1 MKSKLEKSMNWVTY
15 IFQIITSIV
24 LLYMLYTIKFVPARY
39 IMIGGIVLLGLLI
52 GEYFLIFYKKPKSK
66 RSIIT
71 QVFSVLL
78 SCVMIVASFYV
89 YKMGS
94 VVDLLSAETFQKRA
108 ISVIVLKESD
118 IRNERQLP
126 KHNVG
131 YVSSVNTE
139 AMDYAKKEIEKEI
152 GNISLTD
159 YKDFHELLDALYT
172 QKVDGIILDEAFRAL
187 IDQDKKTFDE
197 DTRVIYQILKDEGS
211 ISAKNVDVTTKPF
224 LTYVSGNDQYGD
236 ISTISRSDVNMLI
249 AINPTTHQV
258 LLISIPRDVYY
269 PLHRNGQ
276 LDKFTHTGVYGLQE
290 SIDTLQDIMSEE
302 INYYARM
309 NFTSFIKI
317 VDAIG
322 GITVN
327 SPADFTT
334 KIGNFDIKKGEN
346 VLNAKEALAFV
357 RERKSFIDGD
367 FARGR
372 NQQRMIAA
380 ILKKVCSPAIL
391 TSFSAVLDTVSE
403 SVETNLSSDD
413 INALVQM
420 QLSDMPSW
428 DIQSYQIMG
437 DPMKKPCYSLGGRE
451 ASVVLPYD
459 SSIEQ
464 ARQYIDDL
472 MAGKII
478 ETEDGNLNEKTDA
491 DDNNDSQE

>member
-1 MKSKLEKSMNWVTY
+1 MKTKLEKSINWSVY
-15 IFQIITSIV
+15 IFQLITSII
-24 LLYMLYTIKFVPARY
+24 LLYMLYTIKFIPVNY
-39 IMIGGIVLLGLLI
+39 IIIGGVVLLSLLI

-66 RSIIT
+66 RSIMT
-71 QVFSVLL
+71 QVLSFVL
-78 SCVMIVASFYV
+78 SCIMIVGSFYV

-108 ISVIVLKESD
+108 ISVIVLKDSE
-118 IRNERQLP
+118 IRNEKQLP
-126 KHNVG
+126 KHHIG
-131 YVSSVNTE
+131 YVTSVNNE
-139 AMDYAKKEIEKEI
+139 SMDYAKKEIEKEV

-159 YKDFHELLDALYT
+159 YKDFHDLLEALYT
-172 QKVDGIILDEAFRAL
+172 QKVDGIILDEAFRTL
-187 IDQDKKTFDE
+187 IDQDKKTFDD

-211 ISAKNVDVTTKPF
+211 ISAKNVDVTNKPF
-224 LTYVSGNDQYGD
+224 LTYISGNDQYGD

-322 GITVN
+322 GISVN

-334 KIGNFDIKKGEN
+334 KIGNFNIKKGEN
-346 VLNAKEALAFV
+346 VLSAKEALAFV

-403 SVETNLSSDD
+403 SIETNLSSDD

-420 QLSDMPSW
+420 QLSNMPSW
-428 DIQSYQIMG
+428 DIQSYQIVG
-437 DPMKKPCYSLGGRE
+437 DPAKKPCYSLGGRE
-451 ASVVLPYD
+451 ASVVMPYD

-478 ETEDGNLNEKTDA
+478 QTEDGNLNENDIDK
-491 DDNNDSQE
+491 NNEE